1 MKSSFQNGTMTAG
14 KTEKPP
20 SELKKGAIIEVI
32 GETENDRSSSDTD
45 YDEDDPIWKL
55 AATVGSTL

>member
-1 MKSSFQNGTMTAG
+1 MKSFLQNGTLTTDKM
-14 KTEKPP
+14 ERPQR
-20 SELKKGAIIEVI
+20 ELKKGAIIEVI
-32 GETENDRSSSDTD
+32 GETDNNKDSSDSD